1 LFHVEQIFTNMNSN
15 IKESLKNLPHKPG
28 IYKFF
33 DRKGKIIYVGKAK
46 DLKRRVSSYFHKKHD
61 RYKTKV
67 LVKNTVRLEHFV
79 VDTETDALLL
89 ENNLIKKHRPRYN
102 VLLKDDKSYPF
113 ICIKNEKFPR
123 VFQTRNPVKDGS
135 LYFGPYTSI
144 YMVRTLLKLFKKI
157 FKLRTCKYNLSE
169 ENIAQKKFKVCLEY
183 HIGNCLAPCVG
194 EQTEED
200 YNRQITQI
208 QHILKGNLKPVLLYL
223 EERMNQH
230 VKALEFE
237 AAAEVKEQLD
247 SLKNYESRSTVVS
260 TKIGNIDVFNVVT
273 DEKFAY
279 VNLLKVANGAIIQI
293 HNTEIRMGIDDDLK
307 DVLLLAVTDI
317 IHSKMAGFTNADEI
331 VVPFSINYPFP
342 NVKVTVP
349 KIGDKKKLLELSEK
363 NLKYYKAERIKN
375 RNLTDPHRHTKRILK
390 QIKKDLR
397 LSELPVH
404 IECFDNS
411 NIQGTNPVSACVVF
425 KNTRPS
431 KKDYRKF
438 NIKTV
443 DKPDDFASMYEVVY
457 RRYKR
462 LVEEDKS
469 LPQLIIIDGGKG
481 QLSAAYKALK
491 ELNLQ
496 HEIAVIG
503 IAKRLEEIFFPGD
516 KLPLYLDKNSES
528 LKVIQHARNEA
539 HRFSIDF
546 HRTKRSGNFIKSEL
560 ENIRGVGPKTVS
572 RLISHFGSV
581 QSIKNSKENEL
592 GEIVGEKRAKII
604 KNYFNSAENNTK

>member
-1 LFHVEQIFTNMNSN
+1 MNSK

-46 DLKRRVSSYFHKKHD
+46 DLKRRVSSYFHKTHD

-67 LVKNTVRLEHFV
+67 LVKNTEALEHFV

-102 VLLKDDKSYPF
+102 VLLKDDKTYPF
-113 ICIKNEKFPR
+113 IVIKNEEFPR

-135 LYFGPYTSI
+135 LYFGPYTSL
-144 YMVRTLLKLFKKI
+144 YMVKTLLKLFKKI

-169 ENIAQKKFKVCLEY
+169 ENIVKNKFKVCLEY

-194 EQTEED
+194 KQTEAD

-208 QHILKGNLKPVLLYL
+208 QHILKGNLRPVISYL
-223 EERMNQH
+223 EERMNH
-230 VKALEFE
+230 SAKALEFE
-237 AAAEVKEQLD
+237 AAAEFKDQLD

-260 TKIGNIDVFNVVT
+260 TKIGNIDVFNIIT
-273 DEKFAY
+273 DEKYAY
-279 VNLLKVANGAIIQI
+279 INLLKVANGAIIQI
-293 HNTEIRMGIDDDLK
+293 HNSEIRRGIDDDLP
-307 DVLLLAVTDI
+307 DLLLLAITDI
-317 IHSKMAGFTNADEI
+317 IHSKMAGFTNAEEI
-331 VVPFSINYPFP
+331 VVPFHIHYPFP
-342 NVKVTVP
+342 GVKITIP

-375 RNLTDPHRHTKRILK
+375 RSLTDPQRHTKRILK

-397 LSELPVH
+397 LSELPEH

-425 KNTRPS
+425 KNAKPA
-431 KKDYRKF
+431 KKEYRKF

-462 LVEEDKS
+462 LTEEDKD

-481 QLSAAYKALK
+481 QLSAAYSALKALD
-491 ELNLQ
+491 L
-496 HEIAVIG
+496 HHDIAIIG

-560 ENIRGVGPKTVS
+560 EDIPGIGPKTIS
-572 RLISHFGSV
+572 QLISHFGSV
-581 QSIKNSKENEL
+581 KKIKDSSENEL
-592 GEIVGEKRAKII
+592 GEIIGDKRAKII
-604 KNYFNSAENNTK
+604 KNYYNSDKNKTSS